1 MKSTALFLLACV
13 SFNSPISFPVGECV
27 AAVVIGLLQMH
38 WDDGV
43 ISVFLC
49 FLCFG
54 VWGDLIFLNFVWQCW
69 QKIVAFVVHHHD
81 HCMD

>member
-13 SFNSPISFPVGECV
+13 SLNSPISFPVGECV

-43 ISVFLC
+43 ISLFLC

-54 VWGDLIFLNFVWQCW
+54 VWGYFIFYFVWQCW

-81 HCMD
+81 HCMY